1 MSYDI
6 PHSMGDNI
14 YSEKSFDEKLR
25 ERKVRSLQ
33 ASSKKHNSEIVN
45 QRKNEILQIIIT
57 YFISQNGI
65 NQQNLLKLVSIN
77 DRKYLAN
84 LLKELVNEDKIRKTG
99 GKRGSYVPKEDFYT
113 DPLLDAELFGNDFI
127 SKILEP
133 GKYKVLN
140 EDKKWNMLDT
150 KLSYDENGQEF
161 KNLYDVDFTL
171 YKRYYEPTF
180 GSNDKLEKNIFEFSN
195 MIGAFVTYSI
205 IQSINGD
212 NYRNKKE
219 VSQQALIESIRQY
232 MIKCVGNIVP
242 YLVPKFLGYIQ
253 NSFPELQQNKN
264 NFSLLNEDKVRAILN
279 SFCWLYPLLS
289 YDFEKSR
296 GQPYVFNKVPFD
308 TNESSIEYY
317 KQKKS
322 VLYKEL
328 KAQEVCRHKFGYA
341 KYSEL
346 IKSHTKKCSKCGLV
360 KRVIK

>member
-1 MSYDI
+1 
-6 PHSMGDNI
+6 MGDNI
-14 YSEKSFDEKLR
+14 YSEKSFDENLR

-57 YFISQNGI
+57 YFISQKGI
-65 NQQNLLKLVSIN
+65 NQQKLLRLVTIN
-77 DRKYLAN
+77 DRKYLAK
-84 LLKELVNEDKIRKTG
+84 LLRELVSEGIIKKVG
-99 GKRGSYVPKEDFYT
+99 GKRGLYIPKDDFYV
-113 DPLLDAELFGNDFI
+113 DPLLDAELFGEDFI

-140 EDKKWNMLDT
+140 EDKKSGLLDT
-150 KLSYDENGQEF
+150 KISYDEYGQEF

-180 GSNDKLEKNIFEFSN
+180 GSNDELEKNIFEFSN

-219 VSQQALIESIRQY
+219 VLQQALIESIRQY
-232 MIKCVGNIVP
+232 MIKSVGNIVP

-253 NSFPELQQNKN
+253 NSFPDLQKNKN
-264 NFSLLNEDKVRAILN
+264 NSLLLNEDKVRAILN

-289 YDFEKSR
+289 YNFEKSR
-296 GQPYVFNKVPFD
+296 GQPYVFNKVIFD

-322 VLYKEL
+322 ILYKEL

-346 IKSHTKKCSKCGLV
+346 TKSYTKKCSKCGQV
-360 KRVIK
+360 KRVLR